1 MVFVINY
8 KNFFLLKIRT
18 KITFL
23 YADKANLNNLG
34 PNYYKSNQEFSY
46 IVSNGTVIKESSSNK
61 PINTFRNN
69 KISTSSD
76 KVNKK
81 NNLENKNNGM
91 MKKTN
96 KFFWKSNNIWFGLL
110 FKLEKLPKLL
120 MFNLSGLMYSFD
132 IFKCGLGAFL

>member
-1 MVFVINY
+1 MDWYLLLII
-8 KNFFLLKIRT
+8 KNFFLFKIRT

-46 IVSNGTVIKESSSNK
+46 IVSNGTVIKESSSNE
-61 PINTFRNN
+61 PINNFRNN

-76 KVNKK
+76 KVNKI

-96 KFFWKSNNIWFGLL
+96 SVNEISLQNNINHDNKEDNKENLNGNEESEEDSGDSFGLD
-110 FKLEKLPKLL
+110 
-120 MFNLSGLMYSFD
+120 G
-132 IFKCGLGAFL
+132 